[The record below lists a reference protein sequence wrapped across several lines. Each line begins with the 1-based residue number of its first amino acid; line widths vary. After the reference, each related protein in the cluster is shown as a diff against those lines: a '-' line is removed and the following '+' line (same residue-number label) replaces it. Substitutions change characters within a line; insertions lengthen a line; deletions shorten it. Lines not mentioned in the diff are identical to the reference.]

1 MRVQDMYCV
10 CISLARRP
18 DRWTRFSDQP
28 EVAQRL
34 PHLQRF
40 DAVDGKKIDV
50 VNDKRINILT
60 RRNILY
66 KTRRSHEEIDSVGAI
81 GCSLSHIAVWREF
94 LESGRSHALIF
105 EDDAVVTPGFVAA
118 LNKALQSGDA
128 DAADLI
134 TFSRACRFK
143 DQLTLSSGFRPVQA
157 FILAHAY
164 IINQKAAQTFL
175 DEAFPLSSHIDFYMS
190 IQCNMKGLKMAA
202 SPALMLPQAGQT
214 SDIQTKPT
222 CPMCDVPTNFT
233 ESYVMVPRQ
242 SWALAKGSEY
252 LLLALTLG
260 YVLFAHKS
268 K

>member
-28 EVAQRL
+28 ELARL

-50 VNDKRINILT
+50 LSDKRINFLT

-66 KTRRSHEEIDSVGAI
+66 KTRRSHEEIDSAGAI
-81 GCSLSHIAVWREF
+81 GCSLSHIGVWREF

-105 EDDAVVTPGFVAA
+105 EDDAVLIPGFVAA
-118 LNKALQSGDA
+118 LNKALQGNA
-128 DAADLI
+128 AAGADLI
-134 TFSRACRFK
+134 TFSRALRFK
-143 DQLTLSSGFRPVQA
+143 DKDILGDGLRPVRA
-157 FILAHAY
+157 FMLSHAY

-175 DEAFPLSSHIDFYMS
+175 DEAFPISSHIDFYMS
-190 IQCNMKGLKMAA
+190 IQCNIKGLKMVA
-202 SPALMLPQAGQT
+202 SPALLLPQAGQT

-222 CPMCDVPTNFT
+222 CPMCDVPTNFS
-233 ESYVMVPRQ
+233 ESYVMVPHR

-252 LLLALTLG
+252 LLLAAVLG
-260 YVLFAHKS
+260 YVLFTHKS